1 MGQLLRAQSHRC
13 GAPVSGLLT
22 NTQEKAADGGAD
34 AFSGKPATPDE
45 WLGDAKTCWQLKA
58 GDAGEPAKVKNEIL
72 KPLPHDT
79 LTKGGRFVLVASGST
94 SGKQGELLRLNTL
107 TTEAKQAGLPTDR
120 IVVIGSERLT
130 EWVNQHPAIA
140 ARWANRPE
148 GLWSLQDWPAQEH
161 QASWQASD
169 PLTSA
174 IATYRQALDPTT
186 VRPDETCLHLH
197 LHGPP
202 GAGKTRLALELCWK
216 ASWADFAVYVRRA
229 RASNVLELL
238 TQAASEEGVRFVVVA
253 DDTPAELL
261 KPLRDALEPSEGRIR
276 LITLGTNHS
285 PDPRRIQ
292 EEQLPPLSTDSLREL
307 LGCWY
312 PAMAAEL
319 VPLAVNLA
327 AGNPR
332 LARLAADALNQNPA
346 LTTATLHEQPAI
358 RDLRSAIANHSP
370 VTKKVSEV
378 QAPALSEHD
387 GCWRLLISVSE
398 AKQVEGGNHPA
409 EQRFIVDPKLVNPE
423 ASSQR
428 PLQEFWEDQL
438 PSGQPVSF
446 QELRD
451 ILASLISVARR
462 SIIKGFPGGTKPEL
476 LTILSLQYKLIREA
490 RWIHLLKKLKQTKN
504 ARPPIAIACLCRQ
517 SDGNPSGNFRWV
529 EPGTRSIEHSLDII
543 NLMNTEGSRFLDLRW
558 LLIEDHNPCE
568 GKANTEVTTAV
579 GNTSAI
585 SRKHSKDLDLIT
597 RSQNEDCFFEDYHA
611 LFLRWKGSGSRFA
624 KRVENIIEAGIP
636 LFLLEPLA
644 ADPTSITSS
653 TYLFNWECRD
663 FVPNYCRRHRRP
675 ACAEDRSL
683 VHSYLFWE
691 DHRYRPLKEVPP
703 MPTES
708 LIPFMQ

>member
-1 MGQLLRAQSHRC
+1 
-13 GAPVSGLLT
+13 
-22 NTQEKAADGGAD
+22 
-34 AFSGKPATPDE
+34 
-45 WLGDAKTCWQLKA
+45 
-58 GDAGEPAKVKNEIL
+58 
-72 KPLPHDT
+72 
-79 LTKGGRFVLVASGST
+79 
-94 SGKQGELLRLNTL
+94 
-107 TTEAKQAGLPTDR
+107 
-120 IVVIGSERLT
+120 
-130 EWVNQHPAIA
+130 
-140 ARWANRPE
+140 
-148 GLWSLQDWPAQEH
+148 
-161 QASWQASD
+161 
-169 PLTSA
+169 
-174 IATYRQALDPTT
+174 
-186 VRPDETCLHLH
+186 
-197 LHGPP
+197 
-202 GAGKTRLALELCWK
+202 
-216 ASWADFAVYVRRA
+216 
-229 RASNVLELL
+229 
-238 TQAASEEGVRFVVVA
+238 
-253 DDTPAELL
+253 
-261 KPLRDALEPSEGRIR
+261 
-276 LITLGTNHS
+276 
-285 PDPRRIQ
+285 
-292 EEQLPPLSTDSLREL
+292 
-307 LGCWY
+307 
-312 PAMAAEL
+312 
-319 VPLAVNLA
+319 
-327 AGNPR
+327 
-332 LARLAADALNQNPA
+332 LAADALNQNPA